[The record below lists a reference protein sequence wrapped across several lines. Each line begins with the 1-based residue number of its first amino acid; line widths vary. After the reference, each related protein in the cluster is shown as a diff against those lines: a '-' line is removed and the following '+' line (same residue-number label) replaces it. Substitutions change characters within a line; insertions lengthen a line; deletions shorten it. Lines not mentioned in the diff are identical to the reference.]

1 MKVTTHPQPKA
12 SAFYSTYIDRFE
24 EVEDYFHYSWKPEA
38 WKTRTEELK
47 YPSSRRARLVETIKA
62 SMDQLELS
70 EMQRQHLLDL
80 EKGAAVTITGQ
91 QTGILTGPIYSIHKA
106 VTAIVLARQ
115 ISETTMKKVVPVFWM
130 AGEDHDILEV
140 NHFYVEKNREVSKL
154 SLSVER
160 LSTEM
165 VAEQQIPTSEF
176 RGLLHQA
183 FRDLPETEH
192 TQSLWKVI
200 ESSLERQGTYK
211 GFFLELF
218 QQFFQREGLL
228 FVNSSD
234 VGMRELAKEFTK
246 DLIRNNEALR
256 QSVYEKEQQLASAG
270 FGFPIQCRL
279 ENAHLFYVED
289 NHRYLL
295 EATDTGFKNEDLKKS
310 WTIEQLLE
318 EVEQNPACISHNVV
332 TRPLVQQYLFPV
344 HTFVGGPGEIAY
356 WALLKEA
363 FTVMN
368 LKMPIVA
375 PRFSITILPLSIE
388 EKMKE
393 TGLSLED
400 VWAGETPGRLQ
411 AYIDS
416 QKNKQLSSEV
426 EELYTLLSN
435 HYTKLRETLQQEGFK
450 LEPLLEKNHNLHRQ
464 QVTFLDHTIEDLY
477 YRRFDA
483 AVASYKAIQNEL
495 VPLDSLQERIYSPL
509 HYLNKYGTEIINQ
522 LLEIPYEMNGKHI
535 VVHTS

>member
-47 YPSSRRARLVETIKA
+47 YPSSRRARLVETVKA

>member
-1 MKVTTHPQPKA
+1 MKVSTHPQPKA

-24 EVEDYFHYSWKPEA
+24 EVEDYFYYSWKPGS
-38 WKTRTEELK
+38 WKTRTEELV
-47 YPSSRRARLVETIKA
+47 YPTSRRVRLVETIKS
-62 SMDQLELS
+62 SMGQVELS
-70 EMQRQHLLDL
+70 ELQQQHLREL
-80 EKGAAVTITGQ
+80 EKGADVTITGQ

-106 VTAIVLARQ
+106 ITAIVLAKQ
-115 ISETTMKKVVPVFWM
+115 ITEATGKKVVPVFWM

-140 NHFYVEKNREVSKL
+140 NHFYIEKNREVSKL

-165 VAEQQIPTSEF
+165 VADQEIPVSEF

-192 TQSLWKVI
+192 TQSLWKMI

-218 QQFFQREGLL
+218 QQFFHKEGLL

-234 VGMRELAKEFTK
+234 TAMRELAKEFTK
-246 DLIRNNEALR
+246 QLIRNNEALR
-256 QSVYEKEQQLASAG
+256 HSVYEKEQQLAASG
-270 FGFPIQCRL
+270 FGFPVQCRL

-295 EATDTGFKNEDLKKS
+295 EATDAGFENKDLKKS
-310 WTIEQLLE
+310 WTMEELLE

-356 WALLKEA
+356 WALLKDA
-363 FTVMN
+363 FAVMN

-375 PRFSITILPLSIE
+375 PRFSVTILPLTIE
-388 EKMKE
+388 EKMKQ
-393 TGLSLED
+393 TGLSLEA
-400 VWAGETPGRLQ
+400 VWGGETAGRLQ

-416 QKNKQLSSEV
+416 QKNTQLSKEI
-426 EELYTLLSN
+426 EELYTLLTN
-435 HYTKLRETLQQEGFK
+435 HYAKLSDTLNQEGFK
-450 LEPLLEKNHNLHRQ
+450 LEPLLEKNQHLHRQ
-464 QVTFLDHTIEDLY
+464 QVTFLDHAIEDLY
-477 YRRFDA
+477 FRRFDA

-509 HYLNKYGTEIINQ
+509 HYLNKYGTTIVEQ
-522 LLEIPYEMNGKHI
+522 LLEIPYELDGKHV

>member
-200 ESSLERQGTYK
+200 ESSIERQGTYK

-310 WTIEQLLE
+310 WTTEQLLE

>member
-47 YPSSRRARLVETIKA
+47 YPSSRRTRLVETIKA

-256 QSVYEKEQQLASAG
+256 QSVYEKEQQLASSG

-310 WTIEQLLE
+310 WTTEQLLE

>member
-24 EVEDYFHYSWKPEA
+24 EVEDFFHYSWKPEA
-38 WKTRTEELK
+38 WKTRAEDLK
-47 YPSSRRARLVETIKA
+47 YPSSRRTQLVGTIKA
-62 SMDQLELS
+62 SMDQVELS
-70 EMQRQHLLDL
+70 DLQRQHLIDL
-80 EKGAAVTITGQ
+80 EKGANVTITGQ

-106 VTAIVLARQ
+106 VTAIVLAKQ
-115 ISETTMKKVVPVFWM
+115 ISETTNKKVVPVFWM

-140 NHFYVEKNREVSKL
+140 NHFYIEKNREVSKL

-165 VAEQQIPTSEF
+165 VADQEIPVSEF

-192 TQSLWKVI
+192 TQSIWKVI

-218 QQFFQREGLL
+218 QQFFHKEGLL

-234 VGMRELAKEFTK
+234 LAMRELAKEFTK
-246 DLIRNNEALR
+246 ELIRNNEALR
-256 QSVYEKEQQLASAG
+256 HSVYEKEQQLADLG

-295 EATDTGFKNEDLKKS
+295 EATDTGFENKDLKKS
-310 WTIEQLLE
+310 WTTEQLIA

-356 WALLKEA
+356 WTLLKEA

-375 PRFSITILPLSIE
+375 PRFSVTILPLSVE

-393 TGLSLED
+393 TGLSLEN
-400 VWAGETPGRLQ
+400 VWAGETPGKLQ

-426 EELYTLLSN
+426 TELYTLLSN
-435 HYTKLRETLQQEGFK
+435 HYIKLSETLQQEGFK
-450 LEPLLEKNHNLHRQ
+450 LEPLLEKNQNLHRQ
-464 QVTFLDHTIEDLY
+464 QVTFLDHAIEDLY
-477 YRRFDA
+477 FRRFDA
-483 AVASYKAIQNEL
+483 AIASYKAIQNEL

-509 HYLNKYGTEIINQ
+509 HYLNKYGTKIVDQ
-522 LLEIPYEMNGKHI
+522 LLEIPYEMNGKHV